1 MCIRRGEVSVWIHKL
16 NFFEILFNHDLIFW
30 AFERGQTVGD
40 LLMGHCQANAQATC
54 VGYQNLINLLIIIDL
69 MLKIINIKS
78 VGQLALRI

>member
-1 MCIRRGEVSVWIHKL
+1 MRIRRGEVPVWIHKL
-16 NFFEILFNHDLIFW
+16 KLFEILFNHGLIFW

-69 MLKIINIKS
+69 MLKIINI
-78 VGQLALRI
+78 